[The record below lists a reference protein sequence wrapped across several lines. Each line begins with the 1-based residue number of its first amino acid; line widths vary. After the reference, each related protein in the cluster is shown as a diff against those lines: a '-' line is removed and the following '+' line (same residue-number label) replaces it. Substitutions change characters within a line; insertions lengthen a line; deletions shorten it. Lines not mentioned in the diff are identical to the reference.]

1 MTRYDIVIIGGGPGG
16 YTAAIRASMRGARVA
31 LVEQGRLGGVCLNCG
46 CIPVKALYRTAR
58 HLRNLPRLQE
68 HGIHVESSF
77 VSAEAFERKA
87 AIVARLTKNV
97 ASLLK
102 SHGVTLVRGRARLM
116 GAGLVAVTQENGED
130 LHLEAQ
136 AVVVATG
143 TRPFLPK
150 VWADCAETSDEFL
163 TARTDCPR
171 RLLVVGGGYIGC
183 EMAAIMAAFRLDEV
197 LLVEKAPELLR
208 GFDRQ
213 AVKVMERELSAA
225 GVRIFKET
233 TLVALEK
240 GTHGMRVQL
249 SSGETCETDAVL
261 AAMGRYPN
269 VENLGLETAGV
280 KLAEDEAIAVDS
292 RMRTTAENVYAIGD
306 VTNIMQL
313 ATVAIYQGEVA
324 VDNILGIDREADY
337 RVIPS
342 TVFTFPEMAR
352 VGLQED
358 ECRAANRD
366 YVLGS
371 FPYVGCGKAQCDGE
385 TLGAAKLLFA
395 GNDGALLGGMA
406 YGEEASLLIAE
417 VAVAMRSNMKGME
430 LADTVHAHPTL
441 SEIVRETAADAMG
454 LCVHK
459 ASIRKSKRD
468 G

>member
-31 LVEQGRLGGVCLNCG
+31 LVEQGKLGGVCLNCG

-58 HLRNLPRLQE
+58 HLRNLPRLLE

-77 VSAEAFERKA
+77 VSAEAFARKA

-116 GAGLVAVTQENGED
+116 GAGLVAVTQEDGAD
-130 LHLEAQ
+130 LHLEAG
-136 AVVVATG
+136 AVVIATG

-197 LLVEKAPELLR
+197 LLVEKAPELLQ

-240 GTHGMRVQL
+240 CTHGMRVQL

-280 KLAEDEAIAVDS
+280 KLAENGAIAVDS

-337 RVIPS
+337 HVIPS

-395 GNDGALLGGMA
+395 GDGGALLGGMA

-417 VAVAMRSNMKGME
+417 VAVAMRSNMRGME